1 MEATLQRKL
10 TTIVVADVAGS
21 SRLMGLD
28 EEGTHA
34 RLAGLGRELISP
46 AIEAHGGTL
55 VKKTGDGFLAEF
67 PSVVE
72 AIRCATEIR
81 KASRGGTASCRLSDG
96 LCSAWASTRAT

>member
-10 TTIVVADVAGS
+10 TTIVVADVVGS

-34 RLAGLGRELISP
+34 RLAALGQELISP
-46 AIEAHGGTL
+46 AIEDHGGTL

-72 AIRCATEIR
+72 AIRCATEIHEGVER
-81 KASRGGTASCRLSDG
+81 RNLELPSELRF
-96 LCSAWASTRAT
+96 CSASASTPAT